1 VHRLYSLFP
10 WLIPSHL
17 HVSTEQ
23 STKGQTLTL
32 KCFNDPQVVLNDLC
46 PVNTLKLGKL
56 FHIKNKTKL
65 MKLCKFIRV
74 IQYHSSPPWLTTY
87 LSVIQIKRCY
97 FISII
102 IIIQFCRPS
111 FLTFETDQ
119 FLFFFFFSDVRFSY
133 LAPVIICS
141 RKYARQ

>member
-1 VHRLYSLFP
+1 MHF
-10 WLIPSHL
+10 
-17 HVSTEQ
+17 T
-23 STKGQTLTL
+23 TF
-32 KCFNDPQVVLNDLC
+32 FNVNLWQMRENYTR
-46 PVNTLKLGKL
+46 VNTLKLGKL

-119 FLFFFFFSDVRFSY
+119 FLFFFLAMWDFLILHQCKTKKITCVLFNGKCMLYSLCQLPPNSPCFSF
-133 LAPVIICS
+133 L
-141 RKYARQ
+141 K